1 MSGRLSPWADFSA
14 RRHVQEHEEAKKDW
28 KNKGKK
34 TAARSGRSDVRR
46 QRDNPR
52 RTKRITSM

>member
-34 TAARSGRSDVRR
+34 TAA
-46 QRDNPR
+46 
-52 RTKRITSM
+52 